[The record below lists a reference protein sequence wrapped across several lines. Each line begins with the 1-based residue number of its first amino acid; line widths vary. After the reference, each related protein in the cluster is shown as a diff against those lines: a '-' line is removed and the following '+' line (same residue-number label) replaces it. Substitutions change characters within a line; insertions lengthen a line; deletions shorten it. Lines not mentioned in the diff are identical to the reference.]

1 MNRTARSWTRSGSF
15 APPTGAPLHT
25 DTARIRVIEGGLAD
39 TTAER
44 FPWAKPPVTR
54 TYTTPRARLARRWA
68 MVRHSPFAA
77 DLARAR
83 DAALTT
89 AGAVGVI
96 AFLAGFLLGT
106 RVLGE
111 LLLVASQG
119 GFQ

>member
-1 MNRTARSWTRSGSF
+1 MHTLR
-15 APPTGAPLHT
+15 T
-25 DTARIRVIEGGLAD
+25 DTAHIPIIEGELAD
-39 TTAER
+39 TTAEIPA
-44 FPWAKPPVTR
+44 PWLRPAATAR
-54 TYTTPRARLARRWA
+54 YATPRARLARRWA
-68 MVRHSPFAA
+68 MIRRSPAA
-77 DLARAR
+77 RDLARAR

-89 AGAVGVI
+89 TGAVGLI